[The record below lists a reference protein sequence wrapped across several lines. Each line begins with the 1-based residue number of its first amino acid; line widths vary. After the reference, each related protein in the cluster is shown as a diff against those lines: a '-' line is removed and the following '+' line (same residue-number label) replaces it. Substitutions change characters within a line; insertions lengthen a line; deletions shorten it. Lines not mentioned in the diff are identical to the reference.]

1 MHKNECDRKNKTSS
15 DWSTVNVALII
26 AMRYVRYGMV
36 WVSLAAECL
45 ATVDAVYT
53 IQLQPPGAIPG

>member
-1 MHKNECDRKNKTSS
+1 MHKNECERKNGTSS

-53 IQLQPPGAIPG
+53 IQL